1 MCILFIF
8 GNYLYLLIIIHA
20 NLFILHFRDDNW
32 DGYEHSSHENNEKKN
47 LSAFLSFD
55 FGLKYDLDMLF

>member
-20 NLFILHFRDDNW
+20 SLFILHFRDDNW
-32 DGYEHSSHENNEKKN
+32 DGYEHSSHENNGKKI
-47 LSAFLSFD
+47 
-55 FGLKYDLDMLF
+55 